1 MMQESWASQYWGGKV
16 VMVAYFK
23 LITSLSR
30 LLISEDVGD
39 LFDMEMSVYLTC
51 MIRLLLSMLQYQ
63 DA

>member
-1 MMQESWASQYWGGKV
+1 MQESWASQYWGGQV

-23 LITSLSR
+23 LITCLSK
-30 LLISEDVGD
+30 LLISQDVGD

-51 MIRLLLSMLQYQ
+51 MILLLLSMLQYQ